1 MKSMLLSSLSI
12 LLVSSQVAIAQEPS
26 FAKPLSVSQVLAQA
40 SDSNLIASGS
50 FVTTEQ
56 DHPTS
61 GMATVVEENGQR
73 YLVFDDQF
81 TTAEGPDVQVVLHR
95 NSPVPVKLD
104 EENYVTI
111 APLESTDGRQRYALP
126 EDLDLNA
133 FKAVS
138 IWCRQF
144 NVSFGYAAFE

>member
-1 MKSMLLSSLSI
+1 MKSVLLSSLSI
-12 LLVSSQVAIAQEPS
+12 LLVSSQVAIAQETS
-26 FAKPLSVSQVLAQA
+26 IAKPSSAPEVIAETSE
-40 SDSNLIASGS
+40 SNLIASGS

-73 YLVFDDQF
+73 YLVFDDNF

-95 NSPVPVKLD
+95 NSPVPVQLD

-111 APLESTDGRQRYALP
+111 APLQSTDGKQRYVLP
-126 EDLDLNA
+126 EDINLEA
-133 FKAVS
+133 FQAVS